1 MRKTV
6 SILAVLLSLSVATVL
21 ADVSSPYGINSHAPD
36 SATLDLIAAAGIGWI
51 RVDMNWF
58 QMEPGRDTYDWGFM
72 DAVINNA
79 RARGLEVFA
88 TLAYTPAWAN
98 GTGNIADPP
107 IDTGDWYDFVY
118 DTVNRYKYWVKYWG
132 MWNEPNLESFFTG
145 VGWQYR
151 EWILKPGAQA
161 AKHADPGCYVL
172 GPELAHLNSADY
184 PSWMYEAMAAGGSD
198 YIDIVTHHCYKG
210 TTGQDVFLYL
220 DQNAFYWP
228 WDPPPLMKVLS
239 NLGVTGKPVWLTE
252 VGWGTDGVSEEE
264 QADYYHQVL
273 WGVLQRDYL
282 DKVFF
287 YEIRDDPTPGVTPW
301 GIVRSDYSPKQ
312 AYYRYAEYIDS
323 PTAPP
328 TPPSPCGHGLFLPAG
343 GLGDLAAALLVLA
356 WMAAVR
362 SAVRR
367 KPAV

>member
-1 MRKTV
+1 MKRIAALVLT
-6 SILAVLLSLSVATVL
+6 LFAVPWGVAG
-21 ADVSSPYGINSHAPD
+21 ADVSSPYGINTHVPD
-36 SATLDLIAAAGIGWI
+36 SATLDLVAQAGIGWV

-58 QMEPGRDTYDWGFM
+58 QMEPGRDNYNWGFM
-72 DAVINNA
+72 DAVVNNA

-107 IDTGDWYDFVY
+107 LDTADWTDFVY
-118 DTVNRYKYWVKYWG
+118 DTVSRYRTRVKYWG
-132 MWNEPNLESFFTG
+132 MWNEPNLKSFFTG

-161 AKHADPGCYVL
+161 AKAADPACFVL

-184 PSWMYEAMAAGGSD
+184 PSWMAEAMTAGGSD
-198 YIDIVTHHCYKG
+198 HIDIITHHCYKG
-210 TTGQDVFLYL
+210 DTGQDVFLYL

-239 NLGVTGKPVWLTE
+239 DLGVADRPVWLTE
-252 VGWGTDGVSEEE
+252 TGWATDDVSEAE
-264 QADYYHQVL
+264 QADSYHQIL
-273 WGVLQRDYL
+273 WGMLERDYL

-301 GIVRSDYSPKQ
+301 GIVRADYSPKQ
-312 AYYRYAEYIDS
+312 AYDRYAEFIDN
-323 PTAPP
+323 PTEPP
-328 TPPSPCGHGLFLPAG
+328 ADPNPCGHGLAAPRG
-343 GLGDLAAALLVLA
+343 GLADLAVLA
-356 WMAAVR
+356 LVFAWIGVVR
-362 SAVRR
+362 PRR
-367 KPAV
+367 K